1 MLPERIGHYRVTGK
15 LGEGGMGEI
24 YSARDEKL
32 NRPVALKLISAAL
45 LDDPHARSRFLREAR
60 AAAALQHPFI
70 CTIHE
75 VLEVPHQTIGQPVIV
90 MECVEGETL
99 FDRIARGPLAVPD
112 ICRFTTEI
120 AEALG
125 AAHARGV
132 IHRDIK
138 SGNIMLTAAGHV
150 KVMDFGLALI
160 TAASADEET
169 VRLSEERTNTVAGTL
184 PYIAPEL
191 LRGAEASAASD
202 LYALGVV
209 MYEMAAA
216 RRPFAAKTQAVLF
229 SEILNREPT
238 PARQL
243 NNAIPAA
250 LDDLIAR
257 LLTKDPA
264 QRPTSQEVIDGL
276 RAAPEPLPKTQRALA
291 VLPFRSLT
299 GDPAS
304 AHLGVALADATTSE
318 LALVRS
324 LLVRPTATIL
334 RYDDCDPV
342 EAGRDLGVDAVVAGT
357 FQRAGSRLRV
367 SVQLIDVAEARPL
380 WSTKVDTT
388 LDDVF
393 AMQDEVSRK
402 IVDALQLE
410 LTPADERRF
419 AKRIHASG
427 DVLEL
432 CLKGRVA
439 LLHDTVA
446 DLNAAI
452 AFFESARAIDP
463 QNPLPWIGLSDAYS
477 RFAFTYDP
485 DAGWDERA
493 KEMCDRALELDP
505 DLPEAR
511 YIRGRLAW
519 TPQAGF
525 QHELAIREFAAALA
539 ERPNLNEGF
548 DRLGVVLFHVGLI
561 DEARELFQRALA
573 ISPDD
578 PSAPRMLGTMDAFRG
593 DYAACIART
602 TQAKSGESWG
612 LVITAYSQIR
622 LGDLQTAAETI
633 EQGSR
638 LFPSLALFD
647 GLRAQVAALRGD
659 AAGAQRAIDRASL
672 NRRAFGHF
680 HHVEFD
686 IAGALATLGRTEEA
700 LTWLRSGVRNG
711 FPCLAAVEGDPLFA
725 SLHSSPDFQALL
737 VDLRAVRDHHRGVL
751 GEGRGVG
758 T

>member
-24 YSARDEKL
+24 YAAHDETL
-32 NRPVALKLISAAL
+32 NRTVALKLIAAAL
-45 LDDPHARSRFLREAR
+45 LDDEHARRRFLREAR

-75 VLEVPHQTIGQPVIV
+75 VLEVGDQPIIV

-99 FDRIARGPLAVPD
+99 FDCIARGPLAVPE
-112 ICRFTTEI
+112 ICRYTIEI

-150 KVMDFGLALI
+150 KVMDFGLAMI
-160 TAASADEET
+160 TSASPDEET
-169 VRLSEERTNTVAGTL
+169 VELTHSVVGTL

-209 MYEMAAA
+209 MYEMATA

-238 PARQL
+238 PARQI
-243 NNAIPAA
+243 NNSIPAT
-250 LDDLIAR
+250 LDDLIVR
-257 LLTKDPA
+257 LLAKDPA
-264 QRPTSQEVIDGL
+264 KRPTAQEVIDGL
-276 RAAPEPLPKTQRALA
+276 RAAPEPRPKAQRALA

-299 GDPAS
+299 GDAAS

-367 SVQLIDVAEARPL
+367 SVQLIDVAEGRPL

-419 AKRIHASG
+419 ARRVHASG

-439 LLHDTVA
+439 LLRDTVA
-446 DLNAAI
+446 DLNAAMK
-452 AFFESARAIDP
+452 FFESARELDP
-463 QNPLPWIGLSDAYS
+463 RNPLPWIGLSDAYS

-493 KEMCDRALELDP
+493 KEMCDRALDLDP
-505 DLPEAR
+505 GLPEGR

-525 QHELAIREFAAALA
+525 QHEYAIREISAALA

-548 DRLGVVLFHVGLI
+548 DRLGVILFHVGLI
-561 DEARELFQRALA
+561 DEARELFERARA

-578 PSAPRMLGTMDAFRG
+578 PSAARMLGTIEALYG
-593 DYAACIART
+593 NYAACVEIERAT
-602 TQAKSGESWG
+602 LAKTEESWG
-612 LVITAYSQIR
+612 LFIMAFSQIR
-622 LGDLQTAAETI
+622 LGYLQDAQETI
-633 EQGSR
+633 DAASR
-638 LFPSLALFD
+638 LFPSLSLFD
-647 GLRAQVAALRGD
+647 GLRAEVAALRGD
-659 AAGAQRAIDRASL
+659 ASAAQRAIDRASQ

-686 IAGALATLGRTEEA
+686 IAAALATLGRTDEA
-700 LTWLRSGVRNG
+700 ITWLRSGIRNG
-711 FPCLAAVEGDPLFA
+711 YPCLAAVEGDPLFA
-725 SLHSSPDFQALL
+725 PLHSSPDFQSIL
-737 VDLRAVRDHHRGVL
+737 VDLRAVLDHHRRVL
-751 GEGRGVG
+751 AEARGAVSDG
-758 T
+758 

>member
-1 MLPERIGHYRVTGK
+1 M
-15 LGEGGMGEI
+15 
-24 YSARDEKL
+24 
-32 NRPVALKLISAAL
+32 
-45 LDDPHARSRFLREAR
+45 SR
-60 AAAALQHPFI
+60 
-70 CTIHE
+70 
-75 VLEVPHQTIGQPVIV
+75 
-90 MECVEGETL
+90 
-99 FDRIARGPLAVPD
+99 
-112 ICRFTTEI
+112 RFSLSTEI

-160 TAASADEET
+160 TAASPDEET
-169 VRLSEERTNTVAGTL
+169 VELTHAVVGTL

-191 LRGAEASAASD
+191 LRGEEATPASD

-229 SEILNREPT
+229 SEILNREPV
-238 PARQL
+238 PARQI

-257 LLTKDPA
+257 LLAKDPA
-264 QRPTSQEVIDGL
+264 RRPTAQEVIDGL
-276 RAAPEPLPKTQRALA
+276 RNAPEPRPKAQRALA

-299 GDPAS
+299 GDAAS

-342 EAGRDLGVDAVVAGT
+342 EAGRALGVDAVVAGT

-367 SVQLIDVAEARPL
+367 TVQLIDVAEARPL

-419 AKRIHASG
+419 AKKIHASG

-439 LLHDTVA
+439 LLRDTVA

-452 AFFESARAIDP
+452 AFFESARTIDP
-463 QNPLPWIGLSDAYS
+463 RNPLPWIGLSDAYS

-493 KEMCDRALELDP
+493 KEMCDHALELDP
-505 DLPEAR
+505 DLPEGR

-519 TPQAGF
+519 TPQTGF
-525 QHELAIREFAAALA
+525 QHAVAIREISAALA

-548 DRLGVVLFHVGLI
+548 DRLGVILFHVGLI
-561 DEARELFQRALA
+561 DEARELFVRALA

-578 PSAPRMLGTMDAFRG
+578 PSAARMLGTVEALRG
-593 DYAACIART
+593 NYAACVEIQQAGLTRT
-602 TQAKSGESWG
+602 AESWG
-612 LVITAYSQIR
+612 LANLASSQVR
-622 LGDLQTAAETI
+622 LGDLQGAEETI
-633 EQGSR
+633 DHGSR

-647 GLRAQVAALRGD
+647 GLRAEVFALRGD

-686 IAGALATLGRTEEA
+686 IAAALATLGRTEEA

-711 FPCLAAVEGDPLFA
+711 FPCLAAVEGDPLFGPLRGEPEYQ
-725 SLHSSPDFQALL
+725 SLIE
-737 VDLRAVRDHHRGVL
+737 DLRGIRDDHRRVL
-751 GEGRGVG
+751 EEARGAASG
-758 T
+758 G